1 MKIVK
6 FNQPILIIAV
16 VMVIGT
22 ISCSKEL
29 DYDKEKF
36 EKYRKRVSPVD
47 SVDWNHT
54 WQLAVSRTYQFTVN
68 ANVGAQRL
76 EIYSDNPITSTEA
89 ALMGRAYVKDGEQL
103 TLSVSVPNLLT
114 TLYAAL
120 VDKDGT
126 YTVTSFGSMEHYVD
140 FTDPIATKQK
150 PRLASP
156 NIMAYTYCYE
166 ESFPEAGD
174 YDFNDLVM
182 RIGLER
188 TGQKQIDVHLTLS
201 AVGSQRQI
209 AGAIRLVGYRYQDI
223 DSVVAKDGK
232 TLNVNVPKL
241 SYGLLPNDKIL
252 QEGKNGTGKKGT
264 GEAVINLFVDAHWAM
279 GDDIVPV
286 NDEFARKKYN
296 VMRSFTDPYDQTYA
310 KTADFTIYFKNE
322 GGLNNLTHEMID
334 PFIIT
339 YYMANK
345 IEVHLDEFRDA
356 QTFYNYDAIEFKD
369 IPWALK
375 IPTRYFQYPLEGC
388 QIGFRKR
395 TEDGTVAMFGAYMT
409 LGHSFGEWV
418 ENQKDCQDWYQ
429 YPTANQVW

>member
-6 FNQPILIIAV
+6 FNQQILVIAA
-16 VMVIGT
+16 VMVLGT

-29 DYDKEKF
+29 DYDKERF

-89 ALMGRAYVKDGEQL
+89 ELMGRAYVKDGEQL

-140 FTDPIATKQK
+140 FTDPIATKKK

-166 ESFPEAGD
+166 DNFPEAGD

-188 TGQKQIDVHLTLS
+188 TGQKQVDVHLTL
-201 AVGSQRQI
+201 
-209 AGAIRLVGYRYQDI
+209 
-223 DSVVAKDGK
+223 
-232 TLNVNVPKL
+232 
-241 SYGLLPNDKIL
+241 
-252 QEGKNGTGKKGT
+252 
-264 GEAVINLFVDAHWAM
+264 
-279 GDDIVPV
+279 
-286 NDEFARKKYN
+286 
-296 VMRSFTDPYDQTYA
+296 
-310 KTADFTIYFKNE
+310 
-322 GGLNNLTHEMID
+322 
-334 PFIIT
+334 
-339 YYMANK
+339 
-345 IEVHLDEFRDA
+345 
-356 QTFYNYDAIEFKD
+356 
-369 IPWALK
+369 
-375 IPTRYFQYPLEGC
+375 
-388 QIGFRKR
+388 
-395 TEDGTVAMFGAYMT
+395 
-409 LGHSFGEWV
+409 
-418 ENQKDCQDWYQ
+418 
-429 YPTANQVW
+429 